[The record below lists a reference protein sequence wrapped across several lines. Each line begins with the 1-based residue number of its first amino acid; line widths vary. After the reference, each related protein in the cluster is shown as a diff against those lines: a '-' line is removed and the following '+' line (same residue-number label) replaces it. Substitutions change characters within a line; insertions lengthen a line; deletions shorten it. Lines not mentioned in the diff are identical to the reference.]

1 MEACCAVELT
11 DLLTDEL
18 LQFPLLFER
27 GVGSFWETRRG
38 DRLRPQSATGALL
51 TMHNYNMAMVFQ
63 SARLRYLGRL
73 GQEWLL
79 SQHSR
84 EVELWLNSWAQLQR
98 KLQEKLVVQRRFRQ
112 RAGGDGNGEG
122 EARRGRGAPLCHTQK
137 TTKCF
142 SLKYVFGYVYLCLSM
157 CAT

>member
-27 GVGSFWETRRG
+27 GVGGFWETRRG

-122 EARRGRGAPLCHTQK
+122 EGEGHHYVTHTK

-142 SLKYVFGYVYLCLSM
+142 SLKYVFGNVYLCLSV
-157 CAT
+157 CY